1 MNSVKLHDTKYQ
13 DCAFVL
19 NSFRLCKN
27 FATNN
32 ITYITDCKSA
42 TFQGKKMPSKLWVLG
57 SNPNRIT

>member
-1 MNSVKLHDTKYQ
+1 MPLPFADIVNELICWMPSKP
-13 DCAFVL
+13 
-19 NSFRLCKN
+19 CKN